1 MRWSLH
7 PWHFCWILSNYKQ
20 KNIFSNLFSQ
30 VVTSRTRECFMSS
43 VQLVRIRK
51 FIKLTKKEFWIIIQI
66 RTDQNQLRCQGRHPF
81 ASWIGSST
89 WIVTARQDQL
99 RKIYP
104 NLSFQVTEVPQLL
117 EKIFRGGVDENIRPE
132 VWILSSRRICF
143 LILYGLDQ
151 VWKFLL
157 GYYQW
162 HQPAEV
168 EHIEIC
174 NTDKKGCKILNF
186 VHQVSRK
193 QLIKMDGHKSSRT
206 PQVRETNRR
215 ARVDE
220 YFRMKLQWKSM
231 SEEQQNKWVQKK
243 VYGFSGL

>member
-1 MRWSLH
+1 M
-7 PWHFCWILSNYKQ
+7 
-20 KNIFSNLFSQ
+20 
-30 VVTSRTRECFMSS
+30 VTSRTRECFMSS

-143 LILYGLDQ
+143 SFYMALIRCGSSSLVTISGINQQRLNILKYKIQTRRAAKYSILY
-151 VWKFLL
+151 
-157 GYYQW
+157 
-162 HQPAEV
+162 
-168 EHIEIC
+168 
-174 NTDKKGCKILNF
+174 
-186 VHQVSRK
+186 
-193 QLIKMDGHKSSRT
+193 IKCL
-206 PQVRETNRR
+206 EN
-215 ARVDE
+215 
-220 YFRMKLQWKSM
+220 
-231 SEEQQNKWVQKK
+231 N
-243 VYGFSGL
+243 